1 MALTLEW
8 RSRVEQWRNTLEK
21 LCYRRLGDVP
31 LSGFVTKEQ
40 LRPREALKRPFK
52 PMPVGTPWGAKW
64 EYAWFRGT
72 VTLPKEAKGEWIV
85 FRCGTGTGFTGD
97 PGGEGRFIVN
107 GREMGG
113 RDWHHPQVILTTKGV
128 PGRRFDILMEAYAG
142 HGPMNCGGGPVPHGE
157 LTVPEPPATQQA
169 VKPCSLGIWDEEVF
183 QAWLDL
189 QTLLELRDKLD
200 PDSLRVSEIDEGL
213 RQFTLIADLEL
224 PRTTGKMPVPPML
237 ATIRAAR
244 KRLKPLLECT
254 NGSTSP
260 LLYCYGHSHID
271 VAWLWPL
278 AETERKCARTFATQL
293 TLMEMYPEYKF
304 LQSQPHLFRM
314 TQRLYPDVYARIKAA
329 AKKGQW
335 ISEGGMWVEAD
346 TNVSG
351 GEALIRQ
358 FIHGKRFYRE
368 ELGVDCEL
376 MWLPD
381 VFGYSGAMPQI
392 MAGCG
397 IKYFSTQ
404 KIFWNYNGGDPF
416 PYNTFWWEGIDGT
429 RVLSHFHND
438 YNSQT
443 NPATLIQRWKER
455 VQKDGLNARIVPF
468 GYGDGGGGPTRLHLE
483 FLRRQRNLEGA
494 PRTVIASPLD
504 FFHAEEAKRSDW
516 PVYVGEL
523 YYQCHRGTYTT
534 QAKTKRGNRKCE
546 FALREAEMW
555 GACAT
560 AGSSSR
566 VLSAQ
571 DTVGRADRGTTYRY
585 PAKVMDEAWKGV
597 LLNQFHDIIPG
608 SSIHRVYEEAEALHA
623 QLLATAH
630 GVAGAAARALAS
642 PKRDSRFQIPDS
654 KSVSI
659 FNSLSWDRL
668 ALVPLPKGFKGA
680 ESNGQA
686 LPTQRIGA
694 TLYAEALVPSCGWA
708 AIVGGMSSSRVSRRG
723 DTPPTIVKATE
734 RGMENDCLRLRLND
748 RGEITSLVDKATGR
762 ELAAG
767 PMNAFRLYK
776 DVPRWFDA
784 WDIDS
789 TYELAPVE
797 LPEKA
802 AIEVVATGPLA
813 AVLRITRKIN
823 DSTVTQEVWLR
834 RGCRRVEFRTTIDWR
849 ERHKLLKAAFP
860 TNLHA
865 NEAIHEVQFGH
876 LRRPTHRSRPFDA
889 DRFEVAN
896 QKWTALAEEDRGAAV
911 LNDCKYG
918 VNVLGGS
925 INLTLLRSPLAPDMT
940 ADLGMQE
947 ATYALSAWN
956 GSFFESDLVRE
967 AYELNVAPLVVA
979 GGAGEGSLFQLD
991 APNVVIETVKPAE
1004 DGSSDIIVRLY
1015 ESKRA
1020 ATRCTLR
1027 TSLPVVKALSTN
1039 MLEEGGEP
1047 LPTRAGL
1054 IALALRPFEIKTVR
1068 LKLA

>member
-1 MALTLEW
+1 MALTTEW
-8 RSRVEQWRNTLEK
+8 RSRIEQWRNTLEK
-21 LCYRRLGDVP
+21 LCYRKLSDVA
-31 LSGFVTKEQ
+31 LSGFVTHEQ

-64 EYAWFRGT
+64 EYAWFRAA

-85 FRCGTGTGFTGD
+85 FRCGAGTGFTGD

-113 RDWHHPQVILTTKGV
+113 RDWAHPQVILSTNAR
-128 PGRRFDILMEAYAG
+128 PGARFDILMEAYAG

-157 LTVPEPPATQQA
+157 LTVPEPPAAQQT

-183 QAWLDL
+183 QAWLDV

-224 PRTTGKMPVPPML
+224 PRAEML

-254 NGSTSP
+254 NGSTAP

-329 AKKGQW
+329 AKRGQW
-335 ISEGGMWVEAD
+335 LSEGGMWVEAD

-358 FIHGKRFYRE
+358 FLHGKRFYRDE
-368 ELGVDCEL
+368 FGVDCEL

-468 GYGDGGGGPTRLHLE
+468 GWGDGGGGPTRLHLE
-483 FLRRQRNLEGA
+483 FLRRQRDLEGA

-504 FFHAEEAKRSDW
+504 FFHAEEARRSDW

-534 QAKTKRGNRKCE
+534 QARTKRGNRKCE
-546 FALREAEMW
+546 FALREAELW
-555 GACAT
+555 GAAAAA
-560 AGSSSR
+560 AGK
-566 VLSAQ
+566 L
-571 DTVGRADRGTTYRY
+571 RY
-585 PAKVMDEAWKGV
+585 PAAKMDEAWKGV

-623 QLLATAH
+623 QVLATATS
-630 GVAGAAARALAS
+630 VAASAAKALAAAPHSALRT
-642 PKRDSRFQIPDS
+642 PH
-654 KSVSI
+654 SI
-659 FNSLSWDRL
+659 AVFNSLSWDRL

-680 ESNGQA
+680 ESNGQG
-686 LPTQRIGA
+686 LLTQRIGG
-694 TLYAEALVPSCGWA
+694 TLYAEALLPSCGWTTLA
-708 AIVGGMSSSRVSRRG
+708 VGGASLPRVPRRG
-723 DTPPTIVKATE
+723 DTPPTVVKATE
-734 RGMENDCLRLRLND
+734 RGMENDLIRLRLND
-748 RGEITSLVDKATGR
+748 RGEIVSLVDKATGR
-762 ELAAG
+762 ELAAA
-767 PMNAFRLYK
+767 PMNAFRLFK

-813 AVLRITRKIN
+813 AVLRITRKIS
-823 DSTVTQEVWLR
+823 DSAVTQEVWLR
-834 RGCRRVEFRTTIDWR
+834 RGSRRVEFRTKIDWR
-849 ERHKLLKAAFP
+849 ERHKLLKVAFP
-860 TNLHA
+860 TTLHA

-876 LRRPTHRSRPFDA
+876 LRRPTHRSRPYDA

-918 VNVLGGS
+918 VNALGGS

-940 ADLGMQE
+940 ADQGLQE
-947 ATYALSAWN
+947 VTYALTAWN
-956 GSFFESDLVRE
+956 GSFFASDLVRE
-967 AYELNVAPLVVA
+967 AYEVNVAPLVVP

-1004 DGSSDIIVRLY
+1004 DGSGDLIVRLY
-1015 ESKRA
+1015 EAKHS
-1020 ATRCTLR
+1020 ATRCVLR
-1027 TSLPVVKALSTN
+1027 TSLPVTQALSTN
-1039 MLEEGGEP
+1039 LLEEGGEP
-1047 LPTRAGL
+1047 LPLKAGA
-1054 IALALRPFEIKTVR
+1054 IALDLRPFEIKTVR
-1068 LKLA
+1068 LRPA

>member
-1 MALTLEW
+1 MALTTEW

-21 LCYRRLGDVP
+21 LCYRRLADVP

-40 LRPREALKRPFK
+40 LRPREALKRAFK
-52 PMPVGTPWGAKW
+52 PMPAGTPWGAKW
-64 EYAWFRGT
+64 EYAWFRAT
-72 VTLPKEAKGEWIV
+72 VTLPREAKGEWVV
-85 FRCGTGTGFTGD
+85 FRCGAGTGFTGD

-128 PGRRFDILMEAYAG
+128 PGRRFDILMEVYAG

-157 LTVPEPPATQQA
+157 LTVPEPPPTQRT
-169 VKPCSLGIWDEEVF
+169 VLPCSFGIWDEEVF
-183 QAWLDL
+183 QAWLDV

-200 PDSLRVSEIDEGL
+200 PDSLRVAEIDEGL

-224 PRTTGKMPVPPML
+224 PRAEML
-237 ATIRAAR
+237 GTLRAAR

-260 LLYCYGHSHID
+260 LFYCFGHSHID

-293 TLMEMYPEYKF
+293 ALMEMYPEYKF
-304 LQSQPHLFRM
+304 LQSQPHLFCM
-314 TQRLYPDVYARIKAA
+314 TKRLYPDVYARIKAA
-329 AKKGQW
+329 AKRGQW
-335 ISEGGMWVEAD
+335 LAEGGMWVEAD
-346 TNVSG
+346 TNISG

-358 FIHGKRFYRE
+358 FIHGRRFYRE
-368 ELGVDCEL
+368 EFGVDCEL

-429 RVLSHFHND
+429 RVLSHIHND

-443 NPATLIQRWKER
+443 NRATLIQRWKDR
-455 VQKDGLNARIVPF
+455 VQKDGLNARLVPF
-468 GYGDGGGGPTRLHLE
+468 GWGDGGGGPTRLHLE

-494 PRTVIASPLD
+494 PRTLIASPLD
-504 FFHAEEAKRSDW
+504 FFRAEEARRSDW

-534 QAKTKRGNRKCE
+534 QARTKRGNRKCE

-555 GACAT
+555 GAA
-560 AGSSSR
+560 A
-566 VLSAQ
+566 SACS
-571 DTVGRADRGTTYRY
+571 DKRPARSDKRPACRDDRKRDACGYAY
-585 PAKVMDEAWKGV
+585 PAKTMDEAWRGV

-623 QLLATAH
+623 KVLVTAR
-630 GVAGAAARALAS
+630 GVAEAAAWALARPKRS
-642 PKRDSRFQIPDS
+642 PKRDSRSQIPDS
-654 KSVSI
+654 KSISI

-680 ESNGQA
+680 ERNGQA
-686 LPTQRIGA
+686 LTTQRIGG
-694 TLYAEALVPSCGWA
+694 TLYAEALVPSCGWTTLKA
-708 AIVGGMSSSRVSRRG
+708 AKPIRG
-723 DTPPTIVKATE
+723 NEAVTATE
-734 RGMENDCLRLRLND
+734 RGMENDLIRLRLND

-762 ELAAG
+762 ELAAA

-776 DVPRWFDA
+776 DVPRAFDA

-797 LPEKA
+797 LPGKA
-802 AIEVVATGPLA
+802 AIEVVASGPLA
-813 AVLRITRKIN
+813 AVLRITRRLNASI
-823 DSTVTQEVWLR
+823 VLQHVWLR
-834 RGCRRVEFRTTIDWR
+834 RGSRRVEFHTRIDWR
-849 ERHKLLKAAFP
+849 ERHKLLKVAFP

-865 NEAIHEVQFGH
+865 NEAIHEIQFGH

-889 DRFEVAN
+889 DRFEVAQ

-940 ADLGMQE
+940 ADQGGQE
-947 ATYALSAWN
+947 VTYALTTWN
-956 GSFFESDLVRE
+956 GSFFDSHLVRE
-967 AYELNVAPLVVA
+967 AYELNIEPLVVP
-979 GGAGEGSLFQLD
+979 GGSGEGSLFQLD

-1004 DGSSDIIVRLY
+1004 DGSGDIIVRLY
-1015 ESKRA
+1015 EAKRS

-1027 TSLPVVKALSTN
+1027 TTLPVVKALATN
-1039 MLEEGGEP
+1039 MLEEGGKP
-1047 LPTRAGL
+1047 LPMRAGL

-1068 LKLA
+1068 LKLG

>member
-1 MALTLEW
+1 MALTTEW

-21 LCYRRLGDVP
+21 LCYRKLGDVP
-31 LSGFVTKEQ
+31 LSGFVTREQ

-64 EYAWFRGT
+64 EYAWFRAA
-72 VTLPKEAKGEWIV
+72 VTLPTEAKGEWVV
-85 FRCGTGTGFTGD
+85 FRCGTGTGFCGD

-107 GREMGG
+107 GRETGG
-113 RDWHHPQVILTTKGV
+113 RDWHHPQVILSTSARVGGK
-128 PGRRFDILMEAYAG
+128 FDILMEAYGG

-157 LTVPEPPATQQA
+157 LTVPEPPATQQT

-183 QAWLDL
+183 QAWLDV

-200 PDSLRVSEIDEGL
+200 ADSLRVSEIDEGL
-213 RQFTLIADLEL
+213 RQFTLVADLEL
-224 PRTTGKMPVPPML
+224 PRPEML
-237 ATIRAAR
+237 KTIRAAR
-244 KRLKPLLECT
+244 KRLKPLLACT

-293 TLMEMYPEYKF
+293 GLMEMYPEYKF

-329 AKKGQW
+329 AKNGQW
-335 ISEGGMWVEAD
+335 LSEGGMWVEAD

-368 ELGVDCEL
+368 EFGVDCEL

-443 NPATLIQRWKER
+443 NPGTLIQRWKER

-468 GYGDGGGGPTRLHLE
+468 GWGDGGGGPTRLHLE
-483 FLRRQRNLEGA
+483 FLRRQRDLEGA

-504 FFHAEEAKRSDW
+504 FFHVEEARRSDW

-555 GACAT
+555 GAAAAV
-560 AGSSSR
+560 AGK
-566 VLSAQ
+566 L
-571 DTVGRADRGTTYRY
+571 RY
-585 PAKVMDEAWKGV
+585 PAKAMDEAWKGV

-623 QLLATAH
+623 QVLATANTLALKAASH
-630 GVAGAAARALAS
+630 LTRPKGATLNRQVEGAPRERHPQASLEGGTQRAAQSLA
-642 PKRDSRFQIPDS
+642 
-654 KSVSI
+654 V

-668 ALVPLPKGFKGA
+668 ALVALPKRFKGA
-680 ESNGQA
+680 ESNGEA
-686 LPTQRIGA
+686 VPTQRIGG
-694 TLYAEALVPSCGWA
+694 TLYAEAIVPSCGWTTLT
-708 AIVGGMSSSRVSRRG
+708 VGGASLPRVSRRV
-723 DTPPTIVKATE
+723 DTPPTTIKATPQS
-734 RGMENDCLRLRLND
+734 MENDCLRLRLND

-762 ELAAG
+762 DFAAA

-784 WDIDS
+784 WDVDS

-813 AVLRITRKIN
+813 AVLRITRKISL
-823 DSTVTQEVWLR
+823 STVTQDVWLR
-834 RGCRRVEFRTTIDWR
+834 RGSRRVEFRTKIDWR
-849 ERHKLLKAAFP
+849 ERHKLLKVAFP
-860 TNLHA
+860 TTLHA

-918 VNVLGGS
+918 VNALGGS
-925 INLTLLRSPLAPDMT
+925 IALTLLRSPLAPDMT
-940 ADLGMQE
+940 ADLGTQE
-947 ATYALSAWN
+947 VAYAFTAWN
-956 GSFFESDLVRE
+956 GSFFDSDLVRE
-967 AYELNVAPLVVA
+967 AYELNVEPLVVPGA
-979 GGAGEGSLFQLD
+979 AGEGSMFQVD

-1004 DGSSDIIVRLY
+1004 DGSGDTVVRLY
-1015 ESKRA
+1015 EAKRT

-1027 TSLPVVKALSTN
+1027 TSLPVAKALATN

-1047 LPTRAGL
+1047 LPLKSGSL
-1054 IALALRPFEIKTVR
+1054 ALDLRPFEIKTVR